1 MLDQL
6 VGLFG
11 RRFEVQHAA
20 VMKTRLG
27 SYDVEDTAHISVTF
41 GDSVN
46 ATIFLSHSGIRSE
59 EKISIIGEKGI
70 LTLGG
75 ELVRLSLCD
84 KGGKLTPHE
93 QYTVHE
99 PSALLLERG
108 LASFIGSPNDWDLDK
123 DVAVMQL
130 VDEIY
135 RVGSSQVE
143 SQTALNPLEKTW
155 SWPKVTPDVER
166 AISEQLHNTLS
177 IYNNDGIFGKF
188 EETFRT
194 FSDTPSY
201 HALLHN
207 SGTNALH
214 VLYYASGLTAGDEVI
229 VPVYTFHATV
239 SPLMHLG
246 VKPVFIDA
254 HPETGNMDPSK
265 IASAITY
272 KTKAVIATHMWG
284 VPWAMKEIGDI
295 CRNNGIL
302 LLEDC
307 SHAHGASI
315 NGKKVGTFG
324 DGAAWSIQ
332 GDKVLLHGHY
342 NKRCKSEIPKDHPL
356 QDFAVTGAGLK
367 NRAHP
372 LAIAVAHNQLKIL
385 PKILDRKSQ
394 CAAHFIETLAS
405 IPFLKAPVLES
416 GAKSAWY
423 ALIFRFDGSQAPT
436 GWTRELYVQ
445 KFIARGMKHIY
456 IPNSTKPLYDE
467 ALYRRP

>member
-1 MLDQL
+1 
-6 VGLFG
+6 
-11 RRFEVQHAA
+11 
-20 VMKTRLG
+20 
-27 SYDVEDTAHISVTF
+27 
-41 GDSVN
+41 
-46 ATIFLSHSGIRSE
+46 
-59 EKISIIGEKGI
+59 
-70 LTLGG
+70 
-75 ELVRLSLCD
+75 
-84 KGGKLTPHE
+84 
-93 QYTVHE
+93 
-99 PSALLLERG
+99 
-108 LASFIGSPNDWDLDK
+108 
-123 DVAVMQL
+123 MQL

-302 LLEDC
+302 LLEGRQLKFASVIGRRTNGLIDC

-332 GDKVLLHGHY
+332 GDKV
-342 NKRCKSEIPKDHPL
+342 
-356 QDFAVTGAGLK
+356 V
-367 NRAHP
+367 
-372 LAIAVAHNQLKIL
+372 
-385 PKILDRKSQ
+385 
-394 CAAHFIETLAS
+394 
-405 IPFLKAPVLES
+405 S
-416 GAKSAWY
+416 GGEGGVS
-423 ALIFRFDGSQAPT
+423 LT
-436 GWTRELYVQ
+436 
-445 KFIARGMKHIY
+445 
-456 IPNSTKPLYDE
+456 PNSMFSIDSSFMAITTS
-467 ALYRRP
+467 AASRRSPRITLFKISPSRVPV